1 MARDVE
7 LISAL
12 GLGVGLELN
21 HAKSELICSI
31 PLLDEVLEC
40 DHSDL
45 QIRLRQ
51 VPFPSTNLLPGDDLA
66 IWRFPLLGPREAS
79 LLGAPL
85 LFGLAMDS
93 ILEKKVCRT
102 KKSALQT
109 RASGFTRRTPD
120 SSHGVRKSQD
130 VEHTAF
136 LTVR

>member
-51 VPFPSTNLLPGDDLA
+51 VPFPSTSLLPGDDLA
-66 IWRFPLLGPREAS
+66 IWRFPLLCPREAS
-79 LLGAPL
+79 
-85 LFGLAMDS
+85 FYWVHHFCLARLWTQFWNKRCAELQRVLS
-93 ILEKKVCRT
+93 I
-102 KKSALQT
+102 T
-109 RASGFTRRTPD
+109 RASGCTRCTSD
-120 SSHGVRKSQD
+120 SSHRRLEVPRC
-130 VEHTAF
+130 
-136 LTVR
+136 